1 MDKWDVT
8 GWQAYEVTASDGA
21 ITTLFHLTQNAAKC
35 HDRGGRGGMREG
47 GRDGD
52 RDLQEDDTTDEDGP
66 EDGEGRE
73 RGGRRR
79 GRGRESCQSIL
90 LNHGSMM
97 DASSWSYPETQ
108 GVVLGEGDKP
118 LPMGLLDLGY
128 DVWLTNMRGTKYSRK
143 HETLDSSDP

>member
-1 MDKWDVT
+1 
-8 GWQAYEVTASDGA
+8 
-21 ITTLFHLTQNAAKC
+21 
-35 HDRGGRGGMREG
+35 MREG

-52 RDLQEDDTTDEDGP
+52 RDLQEDDTTDGNEP
-66 EDGEGRE
+66 EDGEGRG